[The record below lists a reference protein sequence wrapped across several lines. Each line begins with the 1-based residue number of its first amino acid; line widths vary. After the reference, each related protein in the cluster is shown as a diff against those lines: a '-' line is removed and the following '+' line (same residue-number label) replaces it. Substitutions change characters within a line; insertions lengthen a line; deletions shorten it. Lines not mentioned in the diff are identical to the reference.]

1 MNAKGRAALL
11 SRSVLGAMVAP
22 QRFKGGAAVCV

>member
-1 MNAKGRAALL
+1 MQAKKPAALL
-11 SRSVLGAMVAP
+11 LRSVSGAMVAP